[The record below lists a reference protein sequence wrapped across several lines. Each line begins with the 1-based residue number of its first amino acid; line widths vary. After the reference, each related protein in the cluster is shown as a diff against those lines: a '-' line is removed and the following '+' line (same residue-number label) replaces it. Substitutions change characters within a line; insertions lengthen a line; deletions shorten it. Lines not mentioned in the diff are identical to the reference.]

1 MEWLAE
7 CARLVAKEGQPVSW
21 VTPLG
26 LPVIQPYRAM
36 HKATV
41 KTVMQVVRLRACACR
56 KLNIVSPADC
66 SSAKTSQIQLVD
78 DCDELSVNAQ
88 RQRSAFPPNFV
99 HSLDSTHM
107 LLTAMR
113 MQNLG
118 GLCCHS

>member
-41 KTVMQVVRLRACACR
+41 KTVMQVVRL
-56 KLNIVSPADC
+56 
-66 SSAKTSQIQLVD
+66 
-78 DCDELSVNAQ
+78 
-88 RQRSAFPPNFV
+88 
-99 HSLDSTHM
+99 
-107 LLTAMR
+107 
-113 MQNLG
+113 
-118 GLCCHS
+118 